1 MLLTG
6 GSQDVLEIRLSSARN
21 CDMIGDNKMTTP
33 AIETEYTADSIQILE
48 GLEAVRKRP
57 SMYIGSTD
65 IRGLH
70 HLIFEIVDNSID
82 EAVVGHCTEIHVTL
96 HADGSVSVLDNG
108 RGIPVEPHPQVPKHS
123 TLYIIMTKLHAGG
136 KFDSKVYKTS
146 GGLHGVGLSVVNALS
161 KKLEVKVKRNGKI
174 YYQCYERGNLMSDE
188 YVVLEDEKWEQES
201 GTWIRFYPDD
211 EIFESVQFDSEIIK
225 ERLRELAFLNK
236 GLKITF
242 FIEKPKKFEQ
252 PSSIDDKEDK
262 DEELIYEDIFLD
274 EEQEEEFLK
283 SIDAEDVDIEE
294 AEELREEIK
303 KKKKKKSETTKDHE
317 EFNREE
323 YLKQLKGVPIQLN
336 DGELWIFQYDGGI
349 VSYLD
354 LLVDM
359 RERLCKTFYFSQ
371 EKDGIAVEVA
381 WTYVTDDYTM
391 RDEIYS
397 FANNI
402 RTPHGGTHVKGFK
415 KAFTRAII
423 SFVKEHPELI
433 KNKKLRKQIK
443 DAVEN
448 KKRGVES
455 PFRGEDI
462 RTGLIAILS
471 VKVPEPQF
479 EGQTKGQLGNR
490 NVESPVERLTY
501 QHLMDVF
508 KKEPDESEKIIRWI
522 EDAANRHRQAE
533 NILKKVSTRGT
544 GKLRDCSIKDPA
556 KRELFIV
563 EGDSAGG
570 SAIEGRDPRFQAV
583 LPLRGKVINVYKA
596 NMGQILKNREIIDLI
611 RAITGKS
618 SLEEFDIEEVRYHK
632 IIIMC
637 DADVDGAHI
646 KTLLLT
652 FFFRMMPEIIDA
664 GYLYTVQPPLYRLE
678 YRGQVVYVDSEEEKD
693 EYLEKWKGGRV
704 KISRFKGLGEMD
716 AEQLGETTM
725 DPNNRKL
732 VQITRENFTQA
743 KEIVDILMGTEVI
756 PRRKFIM
763 EHALE
768 VENIDI

>member
-1 MLLTG
+1 M
-6 GSQDVLEIRLSSARN
+6 
-21 CDMIGDNKMTTP
+21 MTTP
-33 AIETEYTADSIQILE
+33 VTETEYTADTIQILE

-57 SMYIGSTD
+57 GMYIGSTD
-65 IRGLH
+65 TRGLH

-82 EAVVGHCTEIHVTL
+82 EAVVGYCTEVNVTL

-108 RGIPVEPHPQVPKHS
+108 RGIPVEPHPQVPDHS

-161 KKLEVKVKRNGKI
+161 KKMEVKVKRNGKV
-174 YYQCYERGNLMSDE
+174 YYQCYERGDLISEE
-188 YVVLEDEKWEQES
+188 YVILNEDWPQKS

-211 EIFESVQFDSEIIK
+211 AIFDTIKFDPEIIK

-242 FIEKPKKFEQ
+242 LIEKQEHLESEVPNAVEE
-252 PSSIDDKEDK
+252 SEEEIV
-262 DEELIYEDIFLD
+262 DENIFLD
-274 EEQEEEFLK
+274 ETQEEDFLE
-283 SIDAEDVDIEE
+283 IIETEEVDTEE

-303 KKKKKKSETTKDHE
+303 KRKKLKSIKPEKAE
-317 EFNREE
+317 ELSREE
-323 YLKQLKGVPIQLN
+323 YLKQLKGIRRQTEQ
-336 DGELWIFQYDGGI
+336 GELWIFQYEGGI

-354 LLVDM
+354 LLIDT
-359 RERLCKTFYFSQ
+359 RARLCEIFYFSRQ
-371 EKDGIAVEVA
+371 KDNIAVEVA

-415 KAFTRAII
+415 KAFTRAIVN
-423 SFVKEHPELI
+423 FVKEHPELV

-448 KKRGVES
+448 KKKGVEP

-462 RTGLIAILS
+462 RTGLIAVLS

-490 NVESPVERLTY
+490 NVEGPVETLTY
-501 QHLMDVF
+501 QHLMDTF
-508 KKEPDESEKIIRWI
+508 KKEPDEAIKIIRWI
-522 EDAANRHRQAE
+522 EEAANRHRQAE

-583 LPLRGKVINVYKA
+583 LPLRGKVINVHKA
-596 NMGQILKNREIIDLI
+596 SMNQILKNREIIDLI

-618 SLEEFDIEEVRYHK
+618 SLEEFDIDDVRYHK

-652 FFFRMMPEIIDA
+652 FFFRMMPELIDA

-678 YRGQVVYVDSEEEKD
+678 YRGQVVYVDTEEEKD
-693 EYLEKWKGGRV
+693 EYLAKWKSGRV

-725 DPNNRKL
+725 DPKNRKL
-732 VQITRENFTQA
+732 IQITRENITLA
-743 KEIVDILMGTEVI
+743 KEIVDILMGTEVA

-763 EHALE
+763 EHALD

>member
-1 MLLTG
+1 
-6 GSQDVLEIRLSSARN
+6 
-21 CDMIGDNKMTTP
+21 MTTS
-33 AIETEYTADSIQILE
+33 ITETEYTADSIQILE

-57 SMYIGSTD
+57 GMYIGSTD
-65 IRGLH
+65 VRGLH

-82 EAVVGHCTEIHVTL
+82 EAVVGYCTEINVTL
-96 HADGSVSVLDNG
+96 HADGSVSVIDDG
-108 RGIPVEPHPQVPKHS
+108 RGIPVGPHPQVPDHS

-161 KKLEVKVKRNGKI
+161 KKMEVKVKRDGKI
-174 YYQCYERGNLMSDE
+174 YYQCYERGNLVSDE
-188 YVVLEDEKWEQES
+188 YVILDEDWPQES
-201 GTWIRFYPDD
+201 GTMIRFYPD
-211 EIFESVQFDSEIIK
+211 EQIFETCTFDPEIIK
-225 ERLRELAFLNK
+225 ERLRELAFLNN
-236 GLKITF
+236 GVKITF
-242 FIEKPKKFEQ
+242 LIEKQQEQ
-252 PSSIDDKEDK
+252 RENFSSPLDDET
-262 DEELIYEDIFLD
+262 EELVDENIFLD
-274 EEQEEEFLK
+274 EKQEEDFLH
-283 SIDAEDVDIEE
+283 ILETEELDEED

-303 KKKKKKSETTKDHE
+303 KKKKLKSDAEREHE
-317 EFNREE
+317 ELTRED
-323 YLKQLKGVPIQLN
+323 YLKQLKGICQYT
-336 DGELWIFQYDGGI
+336 DKGELWIFQYEGGI
-349 VSYLD
+349 ISYLD
-354 LLVDM
+354 LLVAT
-359 RERLCKTFYFSQ
+359 RERLCNIFYFSQ
-371 EKDGIAVEVA
+371 EKDDIAVEVS

-415 KAFTRAII
+415 KAVTRAII

-448 KKRGVES
+448 KKKGVEP

-462 RTGLIAILS
+462 RTGFIAVLS

-490 NVESPVERLTY
+490 NVEGPVETVTY
-501 QHLMDVF
+501 QHLMDTF
-508 KKEPDESEKIIRWI
+508 KKEPEEAEKIIRWI
-522 EDAANRHRQAE
+522 EEAANRHRQAE
-533 NILKKVSTRGT
+533 SILKKVSARGT
-544 GKLRDCSIKDPA
+544 GKLRDCSVKDPT

-583 LPLRGKVINVYKA
+583 LPLRGKVINVHKA
-596 NMGQILKNREIIDLI
+596 SMTQILKNREIIDLI

-618 SLEEFDIEEVRYHK
+618 SLEEFNIEDVRYHK

-693 EYLEKWKGGRV
+693 EYLNKWKSGRV

-725 DPNNRKL
+725 DPKNRKL
-732 VQITRENFTQA
+732 VQITRENITHA
-743 KEIVDILMGTEVI
+743 KEIVDILMGTEVA